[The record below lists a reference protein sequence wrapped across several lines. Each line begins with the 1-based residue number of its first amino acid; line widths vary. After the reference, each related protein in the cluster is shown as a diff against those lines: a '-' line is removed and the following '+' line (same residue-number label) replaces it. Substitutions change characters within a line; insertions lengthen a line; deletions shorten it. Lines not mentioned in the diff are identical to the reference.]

1 MQYRMI
7 VDTNQCVGCH
17 ACEVSCKQEFG
28 APLGLFRTMTLY
40 LDTGSFPKVKR
51 EFLPIMCTQCE
62 DASCQKACIQG
73 AIYEENGIVK
83 IDEKKCNGCGDCVKA
98 CSLGAIYVNPLSKLA
113 EKCNLCAHR
122 LEIGQKAA
130 CEATCVSEAIRIIDL
145 SKESLPA
152 NGVGFTMRSSDKP
165 RTLHI
170 GANPLMREKLS
181 IGKPFSPYNY
191 EISNWARRGS

>member
-17 ACEVSCKQEFG
+17 ACEVACKQEFG

-40 LDTGSFPKVKR
+40 MDSGSFPKVKR

-62 DASCQKACIQG
+62 DASCQKACKQG
-73 AIYEENGIVK
+73 AIYEEHGIVK
-83 IDEKKCNGCGDCVKA
+83 IDEKKCDGCGDCVKA

-145 SKESLPA
+145 SKEALPSQA
-152 NGVGFTMRSSDKP
+152 VGFKMKQSDKP
-165 RTLHI
+165 RTHHI
-170 GANPLMREKLS
+170 GANPAMREKLQS
-181 IGKPFSPYNY
+181 GKPFSPYNY
-191 EISNWARRGS
+191 EISNWARRGV

>member
-7 VDTNQCVGCH
+7 VDTNHCVGCH
-17 ACEVSCKQEFG
+17 ACEVACKQEFG

-40 LDTGSFPKVKR
+40 MDTGHFPNVKR

-62 DASCQKACIQG
+62 DAHCQKACTQN
-73 AIYEENGIVK
+73 AIYEEHGIVK
-83 IDEKKCNGCGDCVKA
+83 IDEKKCTGCGDCVKA
-98 CSLGAIYVNPLSKLA
+98 CSWGALYVNPLSKHA

-122 LEIGQKAA
+122 LERGEKAA

-145 SKESLPA
+145 SKETPPKDA
-152 NGVGFTMRSSDKP
+152 IGFTMKASDKP

-170 GANPLMREKLS
+170 GANVAMREKLHS
-181 IGKPFSPYNY
+181 GKPFSQYNY